1 MSRKTVDTIE
11 KSWYIGPT
19 SLASR
24 PSPPNSRII
33 IYIILQHLYQCFENC
48 TLIVYEYNNMRWRVM
63 WLRQSVV
70 SQMQV
75 EKYVLDEQVHLG
87 VSRQNQV
94 KYTGMLLFEAPFSST
109 PV

>member
-1 MSRKTVDTIE
+1 
-11 KSWYIGPT
+11 
-19 SLASR
+19 
-24 PSPPNSRII
+24 
-33 IYIILQHLYQCFENC
+33 
-48 TLIVYEYNNMRWRVM
+48 M
-63 WLRQSVV
+63 WLWQSVI

-109 PV
+109 PVWSISVKPSGELSVFGTFI